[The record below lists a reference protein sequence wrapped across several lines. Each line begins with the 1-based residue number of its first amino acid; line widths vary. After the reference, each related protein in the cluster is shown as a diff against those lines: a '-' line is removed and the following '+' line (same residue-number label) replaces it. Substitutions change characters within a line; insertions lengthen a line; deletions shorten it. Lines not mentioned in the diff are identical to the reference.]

1 MRENAGL
8 ALIRPVEA
16 SARVVGASP
25 TGIMSID
32 ASGLGPRLLVRRMR
46 SFLSFRLKP

>member
-16 SARVVGASP
+16 SALVAGTSP

-32 ASGLGPRLLVRRMR
+32 AWGIRNLDRGLAEYAV
-46 SFLSFRLKP
+46 SFLFV